1 MVFAFITVVITVH
14 AYVFYSIYVVNGDSL
29 RQAVGT
35 NSVLAA
41 VRNNRRNLHVRPRH
55 AGLVCSSG
63 WILFCLFYGMRLR
76 KPAFIPSCLQ
86 KLWSQ
91 NNTSSPF
98 WNSHNL
104 CNSRPNVRSIAASR
118 LAQNAPLEH
127 FAGLQPSLPR
137 FLQWVWLQ
145 LSFTILTT
153 MDSRFMSLW
162 FSGCASCVLI
172 SLLPFLLN
180 YFLFSL
186 LYELSSSWFLREIL
200 RNRFRNSRGGKSSPC
215 VAHPLLLGGRSKLL
229 TP

>member
-1 MVFAFITVVITVH
+1 MCWSTT
-14 AYVFYSIYVVNGDSL
+14 STGCGNNQCSC
-29 RQAVGT
+29 
-35 NSVLAA
+35 SCK
-41 VRNNRRNLHVRPRH
+41 NNRRNLYVRPRY

-98 WNSHNL
+98 WNSHYL
-104 CNSRPNVRSIAASR
+104 CNRRPNVRSIAASR

-137 FLQWVWLQ
+137 FLQWAWLQ
-145 LSFTILTT
+145 HSFTILTT
-153 MDSRFMSLW
+153 MDLGFMSLW
-162 FSGCASCVLI
+162 FSGCDSCVLI

-180 YFLFSL
+180 YFLFRL
-186 LYELSSSWFLREIL
+186 LWELSSSWFLQEIL
-200 RNRFRNSRGGKSSPC
+200 RIEKIYQLYKG
-215 VAHPLLLGGRSKLL
+215 
-229 TP
+229 